1 MKMTEAILI
10 FQVLMRLHLNH
21 SSVAVV
27 KKNHKIEKKEKKSLA
42 IDKII
47 YYY

>member
-1 MKMTEAILI
+1 MTEAILI

-21 SSVAVV
+21 SSVAAV
-27 KKNHKIEKKEKKSLA
+27 KKTIKSKKKEKKSLA

>member
-1 MKMTEAILI
+1 MTEAILI

-27 KKNHKIEKKEKKSLA
+27 KKNIKSKKKRKNLLQLT
-42 IDKII
+42 K
-47 YYY
+47 